1 LLYSV
6 CDTPPDA
13 QANAVTFPNDISG
26 QFLAMD
32 FIAYSC
38 IGDLVPS
45 AAVNNLCEDNGVS
58 PAEWQ
63 IPTTGGLPDCSKYLR
78 NYFSFSYVDLKLLN
92 IVMILKVKKSGMAI
106 ASKTFYDICYA
117 S

>member
-6 CDTPPDA
+6 CGNPPDP

-45 AAVNNLCEDNGVS
+45 EVVINLCEDNGVS

-63 IPTTGGLPDCSKYLR
+63 ITATADLPDCSKYLK
-78 NYFSFSYVDLKLLN
+78 NIFLFDYVDQN
-92 IVMILKVKKSGMAI
+92 
-106 ASKTFYDICYA
+106 C
-117 S
+117 